1 MDDMR
6 QVYTAII
13 EDALDIARAQHPRG
27 AAGVLAEAYVALRAE
42 RDALRE
48 LLDSGVIRLVNRGTD
63 GVVQFHVYRGIDLR
77 TCIKEGIA
85 ALEGPKT

>member
-1 MDDMR
+1 MR

-42 RDALRE
+42 RDALR
-48 LLDSGVIRLVNRGTD
+48 LLLWDMASDPAIVHWSVR
-63 GVVQFHVYRGIDLR
+63 ID
-77 TCIKEGIA
+77 A
-85 ALEGPKT
+85 ALAERKP

>member
-13 EDALDIARAQHPRG
+13 EDALDTARAQHPRG

-42 RDALRE
+42 RDALLE
-48 LLDSGVIRLVNRGTD
+48 LLIRAATLLRGTSE
-63 GVVQFHVYRGIDLR
+63 VRQLEHANAID
-77 TCIKEGIA
+77 A
-85 ALEGPKT
+85 ALAERKP